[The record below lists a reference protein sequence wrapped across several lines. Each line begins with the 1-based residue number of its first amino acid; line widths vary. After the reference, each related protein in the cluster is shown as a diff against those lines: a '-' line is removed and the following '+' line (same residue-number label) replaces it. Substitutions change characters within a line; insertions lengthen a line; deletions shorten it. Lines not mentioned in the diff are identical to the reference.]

1 MKALQFAPPGPLA
14 ILPQAFGQAFAPPAQ
29 PAALD
34 PATIPVLAIRGPLLH
49 HPELTA
55 PEVPW
60 GFPRWFLSYD
70 ELKARAAEAMQAPAP
85 VVVLAIDSPGGV
97 AAGAI
102 DAAREIRAMAK
113 AAGKRIVAF
122 VEGAACSAAYALA
135 CAADEIWSSE
145 SGLVGSIGVIEA
157 IREQSAADE
166 KLGVRWELITSG
178 SRKADGNPHAPITDE
193 AIAARQKIV
202 NELASVFHA
211 LVAERRGVTVEAVR
225 DLECATFTAR
235 EAKALGLVDGITTFD
250 QLLASLAANEGQTMT
265 DEEKARAALRAIVDG
280 DGDEKAKARARRAL
294 AAMDEE
300 EDKDSKAEGGEEEN
314 GEAEDKAKK
323 SKAEGGDEDPKD
335 DARASAGASAAAAAS
350 STASDPILERI
361 AALEQRQEQT
371 ERANLYASRPDLTKE
386 QIAAL
391 DKLPVAAVREF
402 LATLPRQATNPVAA
416 ARAALSGVSPSM
428 GGAPGAESGKPQSTA
443 LSPYAADLDRLMG
456 LSGAT
461 AGARC
466 EGNRLILSALGGG
479 ANKEAK

>member
-14 ILPQAFGQAFAPPAQ
+14 ILPQAFGQAFSPPAQ

-34 PATIPVLAIRGPLLH
+34 PANIPVLAIRGPLLH

-70 ELKARAAEAMQAPAP
+70 ELKARAAEAMQATAP

-250 QLLASLAANEGQTMT
+250 QLLASLAANEGKSM
-265 DEEKARAALRAIVDG
+265 DEEEKARAALKAIIDG

-294 AAMDEE
+294 AAMDE
-300 EDKDSKAEGGEEEN
+300 DKESKAEGGEDEN
-314 GEAEDKAKK
+314 GEGDGKAKG
-323 SKAEGGDEDPKD
+323 SKAEGGEEDPKD
-335 DARASAGASAAAAAS
+335 DARASAGASAAAAAN

-361 AALEQRQEQT
+361 AALEQRQAQT

-428 GGAPGAESGKPQSTA
+428 GAAPGAVAGKPQSTA

-456 LSGAT
+456 LAGAT
-461 AGARC
+461 GGARC